1 VKIQKPGMIRITWV
15 LGLLLALGNL
25 IHASD
30 ITDKVFADI
39 KEGIVAAFG
48 DFDSDEL
55 TDVFVIRDD
64 QKTLQILFGM

>member
-1 VKIQKPGMIRITWV
+1 VKIQKPGMIRTTWV
-15 LGLLLALGNL
+15 LGLLLSLGNL